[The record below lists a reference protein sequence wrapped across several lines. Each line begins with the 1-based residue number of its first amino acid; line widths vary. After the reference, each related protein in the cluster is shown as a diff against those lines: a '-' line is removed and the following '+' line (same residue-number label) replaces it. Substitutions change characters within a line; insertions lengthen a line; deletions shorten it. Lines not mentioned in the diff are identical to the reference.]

1 MLKVLE
7 GFRHREAQRVSGM
20 TARSTEDEEWEYP
33 PVTDA
38 LESVGIWWIKKYIQI
53 KKATIMAQ
61 MACQT
66 IYEICTGEEWMSG
79 SSRMV
84 RSWDQDGVR
93 EEE

>member
-1 MLKVLE
+1 
-7 GFRHREAQRVSGM
+7 
-20 TARSTEDEEWEYP
+20 
-33 PVTDA
+33 
-38 LESVGIWWIKKYIQI
+38 
-53 KKATIMAQ
+53 MAQ